1 MNKLFKVVGFGFAIY
16 GAGTLVKKEAT
27 KYWRKEGPYI
37 KAKVQRYFVD
47 SVYDALKQRIETN
60 KNADILRN
68 SYDHN
73 RKVELVYDDICDI
86 MFHFGSLAY
95 LTLFVRAVNCHI
107 MDYGG
112 ICVSAVIDIY
122 KTYGDEK
129 YIDTTVKKLNEVA
142 DMNDE
147 YYKLFEM
154 PEFEVTRD
162 KDSTDEVWTLRFY

>member
-1 MNKLFKVVGFGFAIY
+1 MKKVLKVLGFGLAVY
-16 GAGTLVKKEAT
+16 GTASLVKYEAT
-27 KYWRKEGPYI
+27 KYWKNEGPYI
-37 KAKVQRYFVD
+37 KAKVKRYFVD
-47 SVYDALKQRIETN
+47 SAYDALKQRIETS

-73 RKVELVYDDICDI
+73 RKIEPVYDDICDI

-95 LTLFVRAVNCHI
+95 LTLFVRAVNTHI

-112 ICVSAVIDIY
+112 ICIGAFIDIY

-129 YIDTTVKKLNEVA
+129 CIDATVKKLNEVA
-142 DMNDE
+142 EMTDG
-147 YYKLFEM
+147 YYRLAEM

-162 KDSTDEVWTLRFY
+162 KDSIDELWTLRFY